1 MLLRIVVFI
10 CGAVVMSLEML
21 AFRDLAV
28 QFGNNLHV
36 WGALIGTFIG
46 ALSLGYWLG
55 GLTADRWPTRLG
67 IAVII
72 SAAGILT
79 TALVP
84 LTDPM
89 AGFIYGLKDGEF
101 LVNGGWLKPLLA
113 SALIYGPTIVLLGM
127 VSPYAV
133 RLSVQDL
140 SRLGH
145 KVGGFYA
152 LSSLGSILG
161 TFLTAFYLIL
171 IAPVSHIIMVEGLL
185 LLALSV
191 PVYLA
196 GFFFEESGV
205 PAARAVA
212 RAARP
217 PTDGG
222 NSDLS

>member
-21 AFRDLAV
+21 AARDLAAL
-28 QFGNNLHV
+28 FGNNLHA
-36 WGALIGTFIG
+36 WGAIIGTFIG
-46 ALSLGYWLG
+46 ALSLGYWIG
-55 GLTADRWPTRLG
+55 GMIADRWPTRFG
-67 IAVII
+67 VAVIL

-84 LTDPM
+84 LTDPV
-89 AGFIYGLKDGEF
+89 AGFIYGLRGGEF

-113 SALIYGPTIVLLGM
+113 SALIYGPTIALLGM

-133 RLSVQDL
+133 RLASHDL

-161 TFLTAFYLIL
+161 TFFTAFYLIL
-171 IAPVSHIIMVEGLL
+171 IAPVSHIIMAEGLL

-196 GFFFEESGV
+196 GFFFEQSGAP
-205 PAARAVA
+205 PARGAA

-217 PTDGG
+217 PADGPD
-222 NSDLS
+222 SDLA